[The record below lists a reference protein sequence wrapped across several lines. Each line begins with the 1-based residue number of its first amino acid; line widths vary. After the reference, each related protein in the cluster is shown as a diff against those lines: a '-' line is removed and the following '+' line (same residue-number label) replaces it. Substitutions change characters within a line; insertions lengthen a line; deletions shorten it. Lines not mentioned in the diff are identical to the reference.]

1 MPSIT
6 GFHHVS
12 FTVSDRERS
21 VTWYQEVLGFERHS
35 EVEGKTFRRTR
46 MRHPD
51 SGITVT
57 LTEHEKGPSPRSEG
71 RSGPGGR
78 FDERGVGLDHLALA
92 VRDLDD
98 LKAWKRRFEER
109 GVDHSEIKETGP
121 GASMITLRDPDNI
134 QLEVFSTPRP

>member
-6 GFHHVS
+6 GFHHAS
-12 FTVSDRERS
+12 FTVSDREKS
-21 VTWYQEVLGFERHS
+21 VIWYQEVLGFERHS
-35 EVEGKTFRRTR
+35 EVEAKTFRRTR

-57 LTEHEKGPSPRSEG
+57 LTQHE
-71 RSGPGGR
+71 GGSHGQ
-78 FDERGVGLDHLALA
+78 FDERHIGLDHLALA

-134 QLEVFSTPRP
+134 QLEVFSTPKP

>member
-6 GFHHVS
+6 GFHHAS
-12 FTVSDRERS
+12 FTVSDREKS
-21 VTWYQEVLGFERHS
+21 VIWYQEVLGFERHS
-35 EVEGKTFRRTR
+35 EVEAKTFRRTR

-57 LTEHEKGPSPRSEG
+57 LTQHEGG
-71 RSGPGGR
+71 SGGQ
-78 FDERGVGLDHLALA
+78 FDERRIGLDHLALA

-134 QLEVFSTPRP
+134 QLEVFSTPKP

>member
-1 MPSIT
+1 MPTIT
-6 GFHHVS
+6 GFHHAS
-12 FTVSDRERS
+12 FTVSDREKS
-21 VTWYQEVLGFERHS
+21 VAWYRDVLGFERHS
-35 EVEGKTFRRTR
+35 EVEGETFLRTR

-57 LTEHEKGPSPRSEG
+57 LTEHRQGG
-71 RSGPGGR
+71 GGR
-78 FDERGVGLDHLALA
+78 FDERRIGLDHLALA

-121 GASMITLRDPDNI
+121 GASMITMRDPDNI
-134 QLEVFSTPRP
+134 QLEVFSTPKP

>member
-6 GFHHVS
+6 GFHHAS
-12 FTVSDRERS
+12 FTVSDREKS
-21 VTWYQEVLGFERHS
+21 ILWYQEVLGFERHS
-35 EVEGKTFRRTR
+35 EVEAKTFRRTR

-57 LTEHEKGPSPRSEG
+57 LTQHEAGSRG
-71 RSGPGGR
+71 Q
-78 FDERGVGLDHLALA
+78 FDERRIGLDHLALA

>member
-6 GFHHVS
+6 GFHHAS
-12 FTVSDRERS
+12 FTVSDREKS
-21 VTWYQEVLGFERHS
+21 VAWYQEVLGFERHS
-35 EVEGKTFRRTR
+35 EVEANAFRRTR

-57 LTEHEKGPSPRSEG
+57 LTEHERGQA
-71 RSGPGGR
+71 GR
-78 FDERGVGLDHLALA
+78 FDERRIGLDHLALA
-92 VRDLDD
+92 VPDLDD

-109 GVDHSEIKETGP
+109 GVDHSEIHETGP

-134 QLEVFSTPRP
+134 QLEVFSTPKP